1 MKEEERKEEEDGLK
15 INDDV
20 VINIKYIRLYFITT
34 FSLC

>member
-1 MKEEERKEEEDGLK
+1 MNEEKRKEEEEDGLK

-20 VINIKYIRLYFITT
+20 VINKMLYFITT